1 MSTPYFGEIIAL
13 VVAISWTATALFADV
28 ASHRLG
34 SLPLNLIRMVL
45 SWLFLSVMLWVV
57 TGAPY
62 PLYASGKAWFWL
74 ALSGLVGYVFGDYC
88 LFNSYIVFGS
98 RYGQLFMT
106 LAPPMAGIAGWMML
120 GESMS
125 WHSWLAMAVT
135 LTGIAISILA
145 RGGEDHKLMLKLPLK
160 GVLF

>member
-1 MSTPYFGEIIAL
+1 MSTQYYGEIIAL
-13 VVAISWTATALFADV
+13 LVAVSWTATALFAEV
-28 ASHRLG
+28 ASKRLG

-45 SWLFLSVMLWVV
+45 SWAFLSVMLWIV

-62 PLYASGKAWFWL
+62 PMHASGKAWFWL
-74 ALSGLVGYVFGDYC
+74 ALSGLVGYVFGDWC

-106 LAPPMAGIAGWMML
+106 LAPPMAGIAGWLML

-125 WHSWLAMAVT
+125 WRSWLTMLVT
-135 LTGIAISILA
+135 LTGQY
-145 RGGEDHKLMLKLPLK
+145 
-160 GVLF
+160 